1 MLPEVTSGQHRAL
14 ALLADTPR
22 GCLETVLI
30 DVEGF
35 TVDALAELVRVG
47 YVSLAR
53 ETVRAGGRKTEVAR
67 VRITDAGRRVI
78 AH

>member
-1 MLPEVTSGQHRAL
+1 MTKVTSEQHRAL

-35 TVDALAELVRVG
+35 TVDALAELARAG
-47 YVSLAR
+47 YVSLAP
-53 ETVRAGGRKTEVAR
+53 ETVRAGGRKIEVAR
-67 VRITDAGRRVI
+67 VRITDAGRRAI

>member
-1 MLPEVTSGQHRAL
+1 MTKVTSEQHRAL

-35 TVDALAELVRVG
+35 TVDALAELARAG
-47 YVSLAR
+47 YVSLVP
-53 ETVRAGGRKTEVAR
+53 ETVRAGGRKIEVAR
-67 VRITDAGRRVI
+67 VKITDAGRRAI

>member
-1 MLPEVTSGQHRAL
+1 MTKVTSEQHRAL

-47 YVSLAR
+47 YVSLAP
-53 ETVRAGGRKTEVAR
+53 ETVRAAGRKIEVAR
-67 VRITDAGRRVI
+67 VRITDAGRRAI

>member
-1 MLPEVTSGQHRAL
+1 MTKVTSEQHRAL
-14 ALLADTPR
+14 ALLADNPR

-47 YVSLAR
+47 YVSLAP
-53 ETVRAGGRKTEVAR
+53 ETMRASRRKIEVAR
-67 VRITDAGRRVI
+67 VRITDAGRRAI

>member
-1 MLPEVTSGQHRAL
+1 MTKVTSEQHRAL

-30 DVEGF
+30 DVQGF
-35 TVDALAELVRVG
+35 TVDALAVLVRVG
-47 YVSLAR
+47 YVSLAP
-53 ETVRAGGRKTEVAR
+53 ETVRAGGRKIEVAR
-67 VRITDAGRRVI
+67 IRITDAGRRAI

>member
-1 MLPEVTSGQHRAL
+1 MTKVTSEQHRAL

-35 TVDALAELVRVG
+35 TVDALADLVSVG
-47 YVSLAR
+47 YVSLVP
-53 ETVRAGGRKTEVAR
+53 ETVRAGGRKIKVAR
-67 VRITDAGRRVI
+67 VRITDAGRRAI

>member
-1 MLPEVTSGQHRAL
+1 MTKVTPEPHRAL
-14 ALLADTPR
+14 ALLADIPR

-30 DVEGF
+30 DVERF

-47 YVSLAR
+47 YVSLAP
-53 ETVRAGGRKTEVAR
+53 EIVRAGGRKIEVAR
-67 VRITDAGRRVI
+67 VRITDAGRRAI

>member
-1 MLPEVTSGQHRAL
+1 MTKVTSEQHRAL

-47 YVSLAR
+47 YVSLVP
-53 ETVRAGGRKTEVAR
+53 ETVRAGGRKIEVAR
-67 VRITDAGRRVI
+67 VRITGAGRRAI

>member
-1 MLPEVTSGQHRAL
+1 MTKVTSEQHRAL

-30 DVEGF
+30 EVEGF

-53 ETVRAGGRKTEVAR
+53 ETVRAGGRKIEVAR
-67 VRITDAGRRVI
+67 VSITDAGRRAI

>member
-1 MLPEVTSGQHRAL
+1 MTKVTSEQHRAL
-14 ALLADTPR
+14 ALLASTPR

-30 DVEGF
+30 HVEGF

-47 YVSLAR
+47 YVSLAP
-53 ETVRAGGRKTEVAR
+53 EAVWAGGRKIELAR
-67 VRITDAGRRVI
+67 VNVPDAGRRAI

>member
-1 MLPEVTSGQHRAL
+1 MTKVTSEQHRAL

-22 GCLETVLI
+22 GCLETAL

-35 TVDALAELVRVG
+35 TIDVIAELIRAG
-47 YVSLAR
+47 YVSVAP
-53 ETVRAGGRKTEVAR
+53 ETVRAGGRKIEVAR
-67 VRITDAGRRVI
+67 VKITDAGRRAI

>member
-1 MLPEVTSGQHRAL
+1 MTKVTSEQYRAL

-22 GCLETVLI
+22 GCLETVLV

-35 TVDALAELVRVG
+35 TVDALAELLRAG
-47 YVSLAR
+47 YASVAP
-53 ETVRAGGRKTEVAR
+53 ETVRAGGRKIEVAR
-67 VRITDAGRRVI
+67 VKITDAGRRAI

>member
-1 MLPEVTSGQHRAL
+1 MTKVTSEQHRAL

-35 TVDALAELVRVG
+35 TVDALAELVRIG
-47 YVSLAR
+47 YVSLAP
-53 ETVRAGGRKTEVAR
+53 ETVRARGRDIEVAR
-67 VRITDAGRRVI
+67 VRITDAGRRAI

>member
-1 MLPEVTSGQHRAL
+1 MTKVTSEQRRAL

-53 ETVRAGGRKTEVAR
+53 ETVRAGGRKIQVAR
-67 VRITDAGRRVI
+67 VRITDAGRRAI

>member
-1 MLPEVTSGQHRAL
+1 MTKVTSEQHRAL
-14 ALLADTPR
+14 ALLADNPR

-47 YVSLAR
+47 YVSLAP
-53 ETVRAGGRKTEVAR
+53 ETARAGGRKIEVAR
-67 VRITDAGRRVI
+67 VRITDAGRRAI

>member
-1 MLPEVTSGQHRAL
+1 MTKVTSEQHRAL

-47 YVSLAR
+47 YVSLAP
-53 ETVRAGGRKTEVAR
+53 ETVRAGGRKIEVAR
-67 VRITDAGRRVI
+67 VRITDAGRRAI

>member
-1 MLPEVTSGQHRAL
+1 MTKVTSEQHRAL

-22 GCLETVLI
+22 GCLETALI

-47 YVSLAR
+47 YVWLAP
-53 ETVRAGGRKTEVAR
+53 ETVRAGGRKIEVAR
-67 VRITDAGRRVI
+67 VRITDAGRRAI

>member
-1 MLPEVTSGQHRAL
+1 MTKVTSEQHRAL

-22 GCLETVLI
+22 GCLETALI

-47 YVSLAR
+47 YVSLAP
-53 ETVRAGGRKTEVAR
+53 ETVRAGGRKIEVAR
-67 VRITDAGRRVI
+67 VRITDAGRRAI

>member
-1 MLPEVTSGQHRAL
+1 MTKVTSEQHRAL

-22 GCLETVLI
+22 GCLETVLV

-35 TVDALAELVRVG
+35 TVDALAELIHAG
-47 YVSLAR
+47 YVSVAP
-53 ETVRAGGRKTEVAR
+53 ETVRAGGRKIEVAR
-67 VRITDAGRRVI
+67 VKITDAGRRAI

>member
-1 MLPEVTSGQHRAL
+1 MTKVTSEQHRAL

-35 TVDALAELVRVG
+35 TVDALAELVRVD
-47 YVSLAR
+47 YVSLAP
-53 ETVRAGGRKTEVAR
+53 ETVRAGGRKIEVAR
-67 VRITDAGRRVI
+67 LRITDAGRRAI
-78 AH
+78 SH

>member
-1 MLPEVTSGQHRAL
+1 MTKLTSEQHRAL

-22 GCLETVLI
+22 GCLETVLV

-35 TVDALAELVRVG
+35 TIDALGELLRAG
-47 YVSLAR
+47 YASVAP
-53 ETVRAGGRKTEVAR
+53 ETVRAGGRKIELAR
-67 VRITDAGRRVI
+67 VKITDAGRRAI

>member
-1 MLPEVTSGQHRAL
+1 MTKVTSEQHRAL

-47 YVSLAR
+47 YVSLAP
-53 ETVRAGGRKTEVAR
+53 ETMRASRRKIEVAR
-67 VRITDAGRRVI
+67 VRITDAGRRAI

>member
-1 MLPEVTSGQHRAL
+1 MTKVTSEQHRAL
-14 ALLADTPR
+14 ALLADTPP

-47 YVSLAR
+47 YVSLAP
-53 ETVRAGGRKTEVAR
+53 ETVRAGRRKIEVAR
-67 VRITDAGRRVI
+67 VRITDAGRRAI